1 MDTFLYILEMFSA
14 IAMVLGLIMAIMGV
28 WFFTTKHRMKNCT
41 VHTKGVLV
49 KIHIGTRRH
58 SADYMQFDY
67 QVNGQTVR
75 GTVTFEYIEDLS
87 KHTPLGTTADIWY
100 DPKRPTTF
108 LVTKDPKNFQGADM
122 FLKIGIA
129 GIALLILGGIG
140 VFVFF
145 LKH

>member
-14 IAMVLGLIMAIMGV
+14 VAMVLGLIMAIMGI

-41 VHTKGVLV
+41 AHTKGVLV

-87 KHTPLGTTADIWY
+87 YSYIYKAL
-100 DPKRPTTF
+100 
-108 LVTKDPKNFQGADM
+108 LFQGVHCVV
-122 FLKIGIA
+122 LCHCCH
-129 GIALLILGGIG
+129 
-140 VFVFF
+140 VSSV
-145 LKH
+145 